1 MARPDTLTQSVPGL
15 TRFVRYFWP
24 YIRKYRGLM
33 AGSFVA
39 LLVQVAL
46 QLLEPWPLKFV
57 FDRVLIPAP
66 AAGAAAPAS
75 AYPGAID
82 PLTVLTLSA
91 VALVVI
97 TALRA
102 CVSYLSTVGFALIGN
117 RVLTE
122 VREDLYRHL
131 QNLSLSFHNR
141 SRGGDLTVRIISD
154 VGMLK
159 EVTVSALMPMVGNI
173 LVLVAMSG
181 VMIWLN
187 WRLALVSIAIMPL
200 FWLRSVDLSKRIQTV
215 SRKQRKRE
223 GDAASTAAESI
234 GAIKVIQALSL
245 QDTFAKIFASS
256 NNQSLTEG
264 VQAKRLEASL
274 ERSVDVL
281 IAIATALVLWYGA
294 RLVLANQLSPG
305 DLLVFLTYLKTSFK
319 PVRDFAKYTGR
330 LAKASAA
337 GDRVLDIFQEEP
349 DVRNLPGAIE
359 APPLRGAVQFQ
370 NVSFAYEPGQPV
382 LRGIDFD
389 VRPGQQIAL
398 VGSSGHGKSTLAS
411 LLLRLYD
418 PNTGCITVDGHD
430 IRHYTIESLRNQIS
444 VVLQDNILFAASLRE
459 NIAYGVPDA
468 TPEDVEAAAR
478 LANAHE
484 FIQKLP
490 EGYDTL
496 VGERGV
502 TLSGGQRQRIA
513 IARAAIRESPIL
525 ILDEPTTG
533 LDEENEQA
541 VSEALT
547 RLARGRTTFV
557 IAHDLTFATRADLI
571 LYIESGRL
579 VESGTHAELLEAAG
593 RYAALYRLQ
602 AKTHQNAF
610 EVHDGEIHALVS

>member
-1 MARPDTLTQSVPGL
+1 MARPDSLKQTLPGL
-15 TRFVRYFWP
+15 TRFVSHFWP
-24 YIRKYRGLM
+24 YMRKYKGLM
-33 AGSFVA
+33 AGSMMA
-39 LLVQVAL
+39 LLAQVVL
-46 QLLEPWPLKFV
+46 RILEPWPLKFI
-57 FDRVLIPAP
+57 FDRVLVPQQAP
-66 AAGAAAPAS
+66 EIVAPNAL
-75 AYPGAID
+75 D

-97 TALRA
+97 TGLRA
-102 CVSYLSTVGFALIGN
+102 LVSYLSTVGFAIIGN

-131 QNLSLSFHNR
+131 QSLSLSFHNR
-141 SRGGDLTVRIISD
+141 SRGGDLTVRVISD

-159 EVTVSALMPMVGNI
+159 EVTVTALMPMVGNI
-173 LVLVAMSG
+173 LVLVTMAG
-181 VMIWLN
+181 VMFWLN

-200 FWLRSVDLSKRIQTV
+200 FWLRSVNLSRKIQTV
-215 SRKQRKRE
+215 SRRQRKLE

-245 QDTFAKIFASS
+245 QNKYADVFASD
-256 NNQSLTEG
+256 NNKSLNEG

-294 RLVLANQLSPG
+294 RLVLANQLTPG
-305 DLLVFLTYLKTSFK
+305 DLLVFITYLKTAFK

-330 LAKASAA
+330 IAKASAA
-337 GDRVLDIFQEEP
+337 GDRVLDIFNEEP
-349 DVRNLPGAIE
+349 EVRDLPGAIE
-359 APPLRGAVQFQ
+359 APPLRGAVQFRD
-370 NVSFAYEPGQPV
+370 VTFAYEQGQSV
-382 LRGIDFD
+382 LENIDFD
-389 VRPGQQIAL
+389 VKPGQQVAL
-398 VGSSGHGKSTLAS
+398 VGASGHGKSTLAS

-418 PNTGCITVDGHD
+418 PNWGCVIIDGRD
-430 IRHYTIESLRNQIS
+430 IRRYTVESLRNQIS

-459 NIAYGVPDA
+459 NIAYGVPEA
-468 TPEDVEAAAR
+468 TPEAIEDAAR
-478 LANAHE
+478 LANAHD

-541 VSEALT
+541 VNEALT

-571 LYIESGRL
+571 LYIEGGRL
-579 VESGTHAELLEAAG
+579 VESGSHAELLEAAG
-593 RYAALYRLQ
+593 RYATLYRLQ
-602 AKTHQNAF
+602 AKTHQSAF

>member
-1 MARPDTLTQSVPGL
+1 MARPDSLPQSLSGL
-15 TRFVRYFWP
+15 TRFVSHFWP
-24 YIRKYRGLM
+24 YMRKYRGLM
-33 AGSFVA
+33 AGSMFA
-39 LLVQVAL
+39 LLAQVAL
-46 QLLEPWPLKFV
+46 RILEPWPLKFI
-57 FDRVLIPAP
+57 FDRVLVPQQAP
-66 AAGAAAPAS
+66 EVVAPNAM
-75 AYPGAID
+75 D

-91 VALVVI
+91 VALVII
-97 TALRA
+97 TGLRA
-102 CVSYLSTVGFALIGN
+102 FVSYLSTVGFAIIGN

-141 SRGGDLTVRIISD
+141 SRGGDLTVRVISD

-159 EVTVSALMPMVGNI
+159 EVTVTALMPMVGNI
-173 LVLVAMSG
+173 LVLVAMAG
-181 VMIWLN
+181 VMFWLN

-200 FWLRSVDLSKRIQTV
+200 FWLRSISISRKIQTV
-215 SRKQRKRE
+215 SRKQRKLE

-245 QDTFAKIFASS
+245 QDKFADVFASD
-256 NNQSLTEG
+256 NNKSLNEG
-264 VQAKRLEASL
+264 VQAKRLEAGL

-281 IAIATALVLWYGA
+281 IALATALVLWYGA
-294 RLVLANQLSPG
+294 RLVLANQLTPG
-305 DLLVFLTYLKTSFK
+305 DLLVFITYLKTAFK

-330 LAKASAA
+330 IAKASAA
-337 GDRVLDIFQEEP
+337 GDRVLDIFHEEP
-349 DVRNLPGAIE
+349 EVRNLPGAIE
-359 APPLRGAVQFQ
+359 APPLRGAVQFE
-370 NVSFAYEPGQPV
+370 NVSFSYEPGQPV
-382 LRGIDFD
+382 LENIDFE
-389 VRPGQQIAL
+389 VQPGQQVAL
-398 VGSSGHGKSTLAS
+398 VGASGHGKSTLAS
-411 LLLRLYD
+411 LLMRLYD
-418 PNTGCITVDGHD
+418 PNTGSIMVDGHD
-430 IRHYTIESLRNQIS
+430 IRHYTVESLRNQIS

-468 TPEDVEAAAR
+468 TPEAIVDAAK

-484 FIQKLP
+484 FILKLP

-513 IARAAIRESPIL
+513 IARAAIRQSPIL

-557 IAHDLTFATRADLI
+557 IAHDLTFAARADLI
-571 LYIESGRL
+571 LYVEGGRL
-579 VESGTHAELLEAAG
+579 VESGSHAELLEAAG
-593 RYAALYRLQ
+593 RYATLYRLQ
-602 AKTHQNAF
+602 ANAHQNAF
-610 EVHDGEIHALVS
+610 EIHDGKIHALVS